1 MNAATQNRLFAEDG
15 VTTEPVISVRGLRT
29 AFGDHVVHDNL
40 DLTVF
45 RGEIMVLVG
54 GSGTARRCCCGR
66 SSAWSGRRP
75 VPCACWAS
83 PVRARAGRAAAPVV
97 PLGHAVPGRALFSAL
112 SVDNVALP
120 LRELRAI
127 PEDLVHDV
135 VMCRL
140 AMVGL
145 SAQDAG
151 KRPSDLSG
159 GMVKRVALARALSL
173 DPELVF
179 LDEPTAGLDPLRSDE
194 FVDLVRSLHRQLG
207 FTVVMV
213 THDLDT
219 LLALATRVAVLADKR
234 VIVCDTVPEVLKF
247 DHPFIHTFFWANAAC
262 ARSGTWRRRDCN
274 MENRSH
280 ALMAGIFTLVLLA
293 AAAGGHLD
301 RTGPDPA
308 AAI

>member
-1 MNAATQNRLFAEDG
+1 M
-15 VTTEPVISVRGLRT
+15 
-29 AFGDHVVHDNL
+29 VHDNL

-54 GSGTARRCCCGR
+54 GSGTGKTVLLRQIIGLERPAAGSVRVLGQSLFDLAPAERRR
-66 SSAWSGRRP
+66 LS
-75 VPCACWAS
+75 
-83 PVRARAGRAAAPVV
+83 
-97 PLGHAVPGRALFSAL
+97 PLGHAVPGRGAVRRCRSTTTWPCRCA
-112 SVDNVALP
+112 
-120 LRELRAI
+120 RAPFPKI
-127 PEDLVHDV
+127 WCDV

-145 SAQDAG
+145 GAG
-151 KRPSDLSG
+151 CRQAAVGPVRRHG
-159 GMVKRVALARALSL
+159 QAVAALARALSL

-247 DHPFIHTFFWANAAC
+247 DHPFIHTFFLGE
-262 ARSGTWRRRDCN
+262 RGLR
-274 MENRSH
+274 
-280 ALMAGIFTLVLLA
+280 ALGDLA
-293 AAAGGHLD
+293 PKGLQHGK
-301 RTGPDPA
+301 P
-308 AAI
+308 

>member
-15 VTTEPVISVRGLRT
+15 VTTEISVRGLRT

-54 GSGTARRCCCGR
+54 GSGTGKTVLLRQIIGLERPAAGSVRVLGQSLFDLAPAERRRLSYRWGMLFQ
-66 SSAWSGRRP
+66 
-75 VPCACWAS
+75 
-83 PVRARAGRAAAPVV
+83 AG
-97 PLGHAVPGRALFSAL
+97 ALFSAL
-112 SVDNVALP
+112 SVYDNVALAA
-120 LRELRAI
+120 RTARHSRRSGARRG
-127 PEDLVHDV
+127 DV
-135 VMCRL
+135 PAGWRWPVGAGCRQ
-140 AMVGL
+140 AAVGPVRRHG
-145 SAQDAG
+145 Q
-151 KRPSDLSG
+151 
-159 GMVKRVALARALSL
+159 RVALARALSL

-247 DHPFIHTFFWANAAC
+247 DHPFIHTFFLGE
-262 ARSGTWRRRDCN
+262 RGLR
-274 MENRSH
+274 
-280 ALMAGIFTLVLLA
+280 ALGDLA
-293 AAAGGHLD
+293 PKGLQHGK
-301 RTGPDPA
+301 P
-308 AAI
+308 